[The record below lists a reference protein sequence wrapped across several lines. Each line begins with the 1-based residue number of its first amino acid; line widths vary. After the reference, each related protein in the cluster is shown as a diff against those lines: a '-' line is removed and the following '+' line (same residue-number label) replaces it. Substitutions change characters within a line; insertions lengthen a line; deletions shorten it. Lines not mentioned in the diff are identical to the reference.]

1 MKQLTRTFVALA
13 VGVMSTVAAN
23 TQIDPHSTAG
33 PIAQSTSSPALGAT
47 SPVYDPPAGVVP
59 YFPTSPFLQK
69 IPDPPSVN
77 PKSAVWIAAL
87 GDFSLGRIAAND
99 AASILRDHGEP
110 IYLNHAGANK
120 PIKIHCT
127 SNYGHIPCNVEGQ
140 TVYIDPREIPQH
152 GDAPGEDDHLALI
165 DAPAGYEYDF
175 WVVHEWPPRNG
186 VLTVNWGGRCALSGN
201 GFTNPSY
208 TGPHW
213 NSGCGAT
220 ASGTP
225 VSMGIIRAKDLLA
238 AITAGG
244 ALPQALAVA
253 VECPGKGEPLPAP
266 FYGSGDGQCPGNAP
280 EGSRMYLAM
289 HDADVN
295 GLSAAPLVKVI
306 LRTLDEDHYGA
317 FVIDTGGKQPGIQ
330 LQTEADSTYTA
341 WGLPGPWL
349 TQIAP
354 EAAREGLPGAGF
366 MFNNR
371 YLFQLPIPPSVGAAM
386 RFL

>member
-1 MKQLTRTFVALA
+1 MKYLATIIVAVAIGLIGTIAASTQTNLTSPAGGVA
-13 VGVMSTVAAN
+13 
-23 TQIDPHSTAG
+23 P
-33 PIAQSTSSPALGAT
+33 STSM
-47 SPVYDPPAGVVP
+47 VYDPPAGVVP
-59 YFPTSPFLQK
+59 YFPASPFSQK
-69 IPDPPSVN
+69 IPNPPTVN
-77 PKSAVWIAAL
+77 PKSAAWVAAL
-87 GDFSLGRIAAND
+87 GDFSLGRMAANN
-99 AASILRDHGEP
+99 AANILRDHGEP
-110 IYLNHAGANK
+110 IYLNRAGANE
-120 PIKIHCT
+120 PVKIHCT
-127 SNYGHIPCNVEGQ
+127 SKYGHIPCNVEGL
-140 TVYIDPREIPQH
+140 TVYVDPREIPQH
-152 GDAPGEDDHLALI
+152 GDAPGEDDHLVLI

-175 WVVHEWPPRNG
+175 WVVHEWPPRDG

-266 FYGSGDGQCPGNAP
+266 FYGSGDGQCPGSAP